1 MAATGTVPAPRG
13 GVKRRL
19 GIDKRVTLGENG
31 RQVIVMRRMIP
42 VLAALALGGVAV
54 GVVLNTQSR
63 SEERRLKAQLEEK
76 WATEA
81 RAKSEAHG
89 QKISDQA
96 RAFSQRLR
104 KMKEALRAQGVDGDV
119 VDDIVGNVAMA
130 SQASAL
136 LNPGDL
142 IQELIAIKESGE
154 RSRTARSRR
163 LIKHTEALVDLGE
176 VALPAI
182 AEFLNLK
189 KDVDYG
195 NNISGDSRYGRM
207 YTDFLMPPTLR
218 MGLFNVVRRIGG
230 ENAEQILAGELKTT
244 GLVVELVYLTKA
256 LDEMVPGM
264 YKDEVLAAAHYW
276 LEQPEADTPET
287 ESRMNRNKRAW
298 LFNLLIQYK
307 DETYVAQAKSQ
318 LIRQDESRG
327 RDGKTRTETVIDSS
341 TFNYLTRV
349 LDERSMPILRQAY
362 DNPELSDRSKSSI
375 RQFAARNIGRSGDAD
390 TIVLARLGESL
401 KQMADPENKRNV
413 QAGDNRV
420 RYYLNTMGST
430 RGATP
435 DVVNARRRF
444 LATLRG
450 QTQNAKVHEMINKVD
465 ARLTTMLDPE
475 KAKKLGGF
483 SLYEN
488 RNRR

>member
-1 MAATGTVPAPRG
+1 
-13 GVKRRL
+13 
-19 GIDKRVTLGENG
+19 
-31 RQVIVMRRMIP
+31 
-42 VLAALALGGVAV
+42 
-54 GVVLNTQSR
+54 
-63 SEERRLKAQLEEK
+63 
-76 WATEA
+76 
-81 RAKSEAHG
+81 
-89 QKISDQA
+89 
-96 RAFSQRLR
+96 
-104 KMKEALRAQGVDGDV
+104 
-119 VDDIVGNVAMA
+119 
-130 SQASAL
+130 
-136 LNPGDL
+136 
-142 IQELIAIKESGE
+142 
-154 RSRTARSRR
+154 
-163 LIKHTEALVDLGE
+163 
-176 VALPAI
+176 
-182 AEFLNLK
+182 
-189 KDVDYG
+189 
-195 NNISGDSRYGRM
+195 
-207 YTDFLMPPTLR
+207 
-218 MGLFNVVRRIGG
+218 
-230 ENAEQILAGELKTT
+230 
-244 GLVVELVYLTKA
+244 
-256 LDEMVPGM
+256 
-264 YKDEVLAAAHYW
+264 
-276 LEQPEADTPET
+276 
-287 ESRMNRNKRAW
+287 
-298 LFNLLIQYK
+298 
-307 DETYVAQAKSQ
+307 
-318 LIRQDESRG
+318 
-327 RDGKTRTETVIDSS
+327 
-341 TFNYLTRV
+341 V

>member
-1 MAATGTVPAPRG
+1 MAATGTVPATQVS
-13 GVKRRL
+13 VKRGL
-19 GIDKRVTLGENG
+19 SIDKRVTIGESI
-31 RQVIVMRRMIP
+31 RQVIAMRKLIP
-42 VLAALALGGVAV
+42 VLAAFALGGVAV

-63 SEERRLKAQLEEK
+63 SAERRLKTQLEEK
-76 WATEA
+76 WTIEA
-81 RAKSEAHG
+81 RDKNEAHG
-89 QKISDQA
+89 QKVSDQA

-119 VDDIVGNVAMA
+119 VENIVGNVSAPSPA
-130 SQASAL
+130 SSL
-136 LNPGDL
+136 RNPGEI

-154 RSRTARSRR
+154 HSRTARSRQ

-182 AEFLNLK
+182 ADFLTLK
-189 KDVDYG
+189 QDVDYG

-207 YTDFLMPPTLR
+207 YTDFLTPPTLR
-218 MGLFNVVRRIGG
+218 MGLFNVARRIGG
-230 ENAEQILAGELKTT
+230 ESAEQILAGELKTT

-256 LDEMVPGM
+256 LDEMAPGR

-307 DETYVAQAKSQ
+307 DETYVAQAKTQ
-318 LIRQDESRG
+318 LIRQEKSRG

-362 DNPELSDRSKSSI
+362 ENPELSDRSKSSI

-390 TIVLARLGESL
+390 SIVLARLGESL
-401 KQMADPENKRNV
+401 KQMSDTQNKRNV
-413 QAGDNRV
+413 QIGDSRV
-420 RYYLNTMGST
+420 RYYLNSMGST

-435 DVVNARRRF
+435 DVVNSRRRF
-444 LATLRG
+444 LSTLRG
-450 QTQNAKVHEMINKVD
+450 QTQNAKVQEMINKAD
-465 ARLTTMLDPE
+465 ARLVTMLDPE
-475 KAKKLGGF
+475 KSKKLGRF
-483 SLYEN
+483 SLYDN
-488 RNRR
+488 RKRQ